1 MRAAERNDSLGK
13 RVGKEVKGG
22 IRGLDCECGR
32 HLDAADPESLFESMC
47 TGTTRIM
54 RSATSRSAA

>member
-13 RVGKEVKGG
+13 RVGKEVKG

-32 HLDAADPESLFESMC
+32 HLNAADPEFLFESTW
-47 TGTTRIM
+47 TGTTPRM
-54 RSATSRSAA
+54 SSATSRSAA